1 MYSMC
6 HIDVEPGKT
15 AVKTC
20 FRANSACPC
29 DLNMHNAYGRQ
40 DTHTHIWGSTAHLD
54 NILKNVLYK
63 TIFRNQ
69 KP

>member
-29 DLNMHNAYGRQ
+29 DLNMHNAYRTTGH
-40 DTHTHIWGSTAHLD
+40 THTWGSTTHLD
-54 NILKNVLYK
+54 KITKNVL
-63 TIFRNQ
+63 
-69 KP
+69 PLS

>member
-1 MYSMC
+1 MC

-29 DLNMHNAYGRQ
+29 DLNMHNAYRTTGH
-40 DTHTHIWGSTAHLD
+40 THTGIYRTLGQ
-54 NILKNVLYK
+54 NYK
-63 TIFRNQ
+63 KCPVPQF
-69 KP
+69 

>member
-1 MYSMC
+1 MC

-40 DTHTHIWGSTAHLD
+40 DTHTHMGIYRTLGQY
-54 NILKNVLYK
+54 LKKCPVY
-63 TIFRNQ
+63 
-69 KP
+69 